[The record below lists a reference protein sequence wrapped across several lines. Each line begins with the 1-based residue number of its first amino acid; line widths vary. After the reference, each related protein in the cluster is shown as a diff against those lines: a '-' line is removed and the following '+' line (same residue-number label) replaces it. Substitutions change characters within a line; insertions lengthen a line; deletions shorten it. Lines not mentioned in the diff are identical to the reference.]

1 MDTVLALTSAFRDS
15 APINPS
21 LGYTPNNVLP
31 SNAQQVT
38 APDGTVFNAPPNA
51 DFAAVY
57 TYGTSLA
64 SIPSPLN
71 TGGLQ
76 YASGF
81 GGLFDFQRGNN
92 QFNGNYA
99 YASNYAIGILANG
112 ANVSLGY
119 VQFAAGLV
127 KFLSGGHGFPKCLG
141 CARTRLFSSSKR
153 SVPTSMKNLAGWRV
167 VRYGLAVCVVICLL
181 AATWI
186 YTHPLER
193 CDRWE
198 RPYRATNKAL
208 LCS

>member
-1 MDTVLALTSAFRDS
+1 VAQSQNPCPGANGPASAFRDS
-15 APINPS
+15 APNNPA

-57 TYGTSLA
+57 TYGRSLA

-112 ANVSLGY
+112 ANVSLPY
-119 VQFAAGLV
+119 VQFVAALV
-127 KFLSGGHGFPKCLG
+127 KAVSGGQGFPSAAD
-141 CARTRLFSSSKR
+141 AR
-153 SVPTSMKNLAGWRV
+153 AQG
-167 VRYGLAVCVVICLL
+167 YL
-181 AATWI
+181 AAQSGAC
-186 YTHPLER
+186 R
-193 CDRWE
+193 
-198 RPYRATNKAL
+198 RP
-208 LCS
+208 